1 MTSKHKITVQKGV
14 SGQHQIT
21 ELIFGIR
28 TRVFVEE
35 QQVSREEEFDEFE
48 NSSLHYLAVC
58 DGIPAGTAR
67 WRFTSKGI
75 KLERFAV
82 EKELREMGVGRA
94 VLEQVLSD
102 TIPLGQRIYLHA
114 QVSAMGFYE
123 RAGFK
128 KEGPM
133 FSEANIDHFVMYYA
147 V

>member
-1 MTSKHKITVQKGV
+1 M
-14 SGQHQIT
+14 
-21 ELIFGIR
+21 
-28 TRVFVEE
+28 
-35 QQVSREEEFDEFE
+35 
-48 NSSLHYLAVC
+48 AAA
-58 DGIPAGTAR
+58 PAG
-67 WRFTSKGI
+67 F
-75 KLERFAV
+75 
-82 EKELREMGVGRA
+82 GRA
-94 VLEQVLSD
+94 VLDQVLSD